1 MAIEQEQ
8 YPISNVVSALGKILR
23 YGIDNSNGIVTIAD
37 EQNWLKQY
45 LFLHQNRLHNMLQC
59 DVQIAEDTLG
69 LRIHKLLLQPFVENA
84 IIHGF
89 SQEQELCCLRIH
101 IFRADE
107 LLQIEISDN
116 GRGIPAEV
124 LNRLESGPT
133 IRRSKRTSGI
143 MECRMQS
150 TVCASIM
157 ESAH

>member
-1 MAIEQEQ
+1 MNPHFLYNSLDTINWMAIEQEQ

-101 IFRADE
+101 IFRPDE

-116 GRGIPAEV
+116 GRGIPAEGFK
-124 LNRLESGPT
+124 SP
-133 IRRSKRTSGI
+133 
-143 MECRMQS
+143 
-150 TVCASIM
+150 
-157 ESAH
+157 